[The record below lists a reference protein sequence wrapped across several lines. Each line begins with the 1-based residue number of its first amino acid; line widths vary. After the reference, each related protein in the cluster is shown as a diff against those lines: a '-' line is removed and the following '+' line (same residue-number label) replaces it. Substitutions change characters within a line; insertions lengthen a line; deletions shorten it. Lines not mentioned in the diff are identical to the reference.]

1 MTEPKVFATL
11 EELHSY
17 VAKATGWGD
26 KLKSSCAGGVIRLET
41 DSSILLVYNVRT
53 FQEIYGRLGHM
64 CLSPA
69 DQFTFARAA

>member
-1 MTEPKVFATL
+1 MTEPKVFVTL

-26 KLKSSCAGGVIRLET
+26 KLKSSCVDGVIRLET
-41 DSSILLVYNVRT
+41 DSTILLVYNART

-64 CLSPA
+64 CLSA
-69 DQFTFARAA
+69 TDQLTFARAA